1 MERNPLRSVL
11 KSFRFNLIYIIP
23 LLVPL
28 TALLLFLSLYPQIA
42 MGKILEYRS
51 FPLMGVFEIHFLM
64 DRLSMGFGILISS
77 VYFFVTI
84 YSVGYIHT
92 HRLKYYSLLTLNLV
106 SMLGLILARDLLG
119 FYIFFEMVSFSAYF
133 LIIHSREREALDAGY
148 KYIVMMLVGGL
159 LILTAMMVLSIA
171 PVAQENWSGVAG
183 ICFSIGCLLKAGA
196 FPFHTWLPD
205 AHSIAPSPVSA
216 LLSGIV
222 IKVGLYAFFRTIQIF
237 KLSPIIGSVLYTLL
251 LYTGAVT
258 AVFGAI
264 MALVQS
270 DLKRLLAYSSI
281 NQVGYILIGI
291 SLGTQGGTTGALF
304 HIANHAVAKSCLFLC
319 AGVVIERTG
328 KRKISDLGMVAK
340 EMPGVTTI
348 FILASLSLM
357 GIPPAGGFFSKL
369 IIGLS
374 SAKSGHPIITFIIFL
389 TSVITGAYFLR
400 CIGFFFR
407 GEVGYRI
414 TGKRFSYLLYL
425 PLVLL
430 VSGVFIVV
438 LFPGVGEKILSVISV
453 PQDTI
458 SLR

>member
-1 MERNPLRSVL
+1 MKRNPLGAILTSLRVKGVYL
-11 KSFRFNLIYIIP
+11 IP
-23 LLVPL
+23 LSIPL
-28 TALLLFLSLYPQIA
+28 TILVFLLRLYPQIV
-42 MGKILEYRS
+42 MGKILSYRS

-64 DRLSMGFGILISS
+64 DRLSLGFGILISA
-77 VYFFVTI
+77 VYLFVTI
-84 YSVGYIHT
+84 YSVEYIQT
-92 HRLKYYSLLTLNLV
+92 HRLKYYSMLTLNLV

-119 FYIFFEMVSFSAYF
+119 FYIFFEMVSFSGYF
-133 LIIHSREREALDAGY
+133 LIIHSRAKEALAAGY
-148 KYIVMMLVGGL
+148 KYIVMMLVGGFF
-159 LILTAMMVLSIA
+159 ILMAMMALFMASA
-171 PVAQENWSGVAG
+171 AQERWSGVAA
-183 ICFSIGCLLKAGA
+183 ICFAIGCLLKAGA

-216 LLSGIV
+216 ILSGIV
-222 IKVGLYAFFRTIQIF
+222 IKVGIYAFFRAIRIF
-237 KLSPIIGSVLYTLL
+237 SFSPIIGNVYTLL

-264 MALVQS
+264 MAFVQS

-281 NQVGYILIGI
+281 NQIGYILIGI
-291 SLGTQGGTTGALF
+291 GLGTQRGTAGALF
-304 HIANHAVAKSCLFLC
+304 HSANHAVAKSCLFLC

-369 IIGLS
+369 IIGLAA
-374 SAKSGHPIITFIIFL
+374 AKSGHPLIAFTIFV

-407 GEVGYRI
+407 GAAGYEI
-414 TGKRFSYLLYL
+414 TGKRFSTLAYLALI
-425 PLVLL
+425 LL

-438 LFPGVGEKILSVISV
+438 FLPGAGEQIVNFVSMSQNTL
-453 PQDTI
+453 D
-458 SLR
+458 LR